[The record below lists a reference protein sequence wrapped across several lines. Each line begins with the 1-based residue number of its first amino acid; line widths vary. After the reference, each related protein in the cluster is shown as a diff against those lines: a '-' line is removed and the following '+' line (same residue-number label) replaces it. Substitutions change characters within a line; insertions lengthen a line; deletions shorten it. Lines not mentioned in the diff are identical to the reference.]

1 MSIAVLERYGF
12 TEARQKGSL
21 KQFRSTRL
29 KYKEFMMRS
38 RNLVAAGVIIVFLFT
53 VTGFCAGDGKVTMEQ
68 WNKIIRPKGD
78 ILPIATGET
87 NPAQVSDGVAA
98 LLQEAERLMR
108 SQEHRKLLDVAER
121 IIEQSPN
128 NSEGYRFRGNAR
140 RYLKDLKGA
149 NDDYGRAIELAPDN
163 ERAWNGRAQI
173 KVLQGNFE
181 GALADLTHALE
192 VNPNYHAG
200 LDARA
205 LIYHEL
211 KEYRKSIADSSKAIE
226 LAPDNQL
233 YLVRRGSALEKIND
247 FKGALEDF
255 EAALNKSPNYGY
267 ALNGRGSVL
276 TSLGRPEEAIQEHT
290 KALMNGHSPDYTLTL
305 RGKAYLSKG
314 MNAEAANDFAQALQ
328 KNPKST
334 EAAKL
339 LAQLRSADGATYAA
353 ETEKRPMSGIS
364 QQQLIEAVKT
374 FRVEAIIGPIAALK
388 KFSSIST
395 LQDFTEI
402 ENVLF
407 TETPPDIGWKYY
419 FATATYT
426 VVTLTE
432 QTYVALFYHPWSD
445 TAIMTLWQYGNEQCV
460 MTHAEL
466 VLGDYIRQYGRTPFE
481 VQPLWERESATIT
494 PLLALPLAVGE
505 TLVAFENIFPVSGK
519 VENGSYFAQ
528 QRRSFDNNKENKEIR
543 ENMLTAANLRFERG
557 ITALI
562 RYEQDKELEV
572 YRDYTSF
579 LLAAIK
585 MGDFRELE
593 VTIPQTSQMTFDLI
607 KANNKIIG
615 LFKVVSVLKT
625 PTDWFVFLSH
635 PADPNNVLVLW
646 FQADSGK
653 YGLYQAYFI
662 NHIFSASY
670 VSQIRDLVKQVGQ
683 P

>member
-314 MNAEAANDFAQALQ
+314 MNAEAANDFAQELQ

-407 TETPPDIGWKYY
+407 TETPPGIGWKYY